1 MGSYVGTELLDTW
14 AYLRRKAAH
23 AGSAVTRASLV
34 LLLLVVAVAV
44 VKPAK
49 SAACATDG
57 GCKNMARASLS
68 SAR

>member
-1 MGSYVGTELLDTW
+1 MGSYVGTELLDTC
-14 AYLRRKAAH
+14 AHLRRKAAH

-49 SAACATDG
+49 SAACATEG

>member
-1 MGSYVGTELLDTW
+1 MGSYVGTELLDTCTH
-14 AYLRRKAAH
+14 LRRKAAH
-23 AGSAVTRASLV
+23 AGFAVTRALLV

>member
-1 MGSYVGTELLDTW
+1 MGSYIGTELLDTC
-14 AYLRRKAAH
+14 AHLRRKAAH
-23 AGSAVTRASLV
+23 AGSAVTRALLV

-49 SAACATDG
+49 SAACATEG